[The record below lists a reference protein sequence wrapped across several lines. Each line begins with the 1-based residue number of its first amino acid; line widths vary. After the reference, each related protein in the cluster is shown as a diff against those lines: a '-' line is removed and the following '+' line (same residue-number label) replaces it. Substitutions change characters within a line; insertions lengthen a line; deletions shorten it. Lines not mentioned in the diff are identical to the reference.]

1 MFARRNSAASAMR
14 NHNNCELRRDYNKS
28 DRRTTGG
35 SYHVTRES
43 REVVAIVSIVHP
55 VFGQAL
61 LWFLLLVYAA
71 CILVPLIAFLRL
83 PRRLLPPSADD
94 QAAQKVFREKLAK
107 RLRSNRNLTQGDVTS
122 ETIERHCPSLA
133 RHAPWH
139 RQGAAQD
146 GAAMTANAISQ
157 TVALKR

>member
-1 MFARRNSAASAMR
+1 LGNLSGRGVKASCLPAGIPLRARCAITTIASFAVITIKATGAQR
-14 NHNNCELRRDYNKS
+14 
-28 DRRTTGG
+28 GG

-83 PRRLLPPSADD
+83 PRSLPPPSADD

-122 ETIERHCPSLA
+122 ETIERHCPS
-133 RHAPWH
+133 
-139 RQGAAQD
+139 
-146 GAAMTANAISQ
+146 
-157 TVALKR
+157 